1 MKSSLYYEIKIT
13 VSIQKSVTKELISPP
28 SGHCGVDF
36 DLLPNG
42 GSAASE
48 TFVSSEHETKSIE
61 VSILDLCF
69 NTYIQ

>member
-1 MKSSLYYEIKIT
+1 MT
-13 VSIQKSVTKELISPP
+13 VSIQKCMTKELIPLP

-36 DLLPNG
+36 DLLPDG

-61 VSILDLCF
+61 VSILD
-69 NTYIQ
+69 